1 MVVQLLKKCQT
12 SDVNFYFEVCFK
24 IPFILRNLIENL
36 VLQSGSISRDSLIG
50 AYVKVIMNTR
60 ITSLLA
66 NTFKMDEVK
75 LP

>member
-12 SDVNFYFEVCFK
+12 SDVYLHFEVCFK

-36 VLQSGSISRDSLIG
+36 VLQSGSISRDSLID

-60 ITSLLA
+60 IT
-66 NTFKMDEVK
+66 
-75 LP
+75 